1 MEDNPKLTIENKINN
16 NLFRFL
22 VREYFSN
29 QMNPFEV
36 LRLTSK
42 ILYSKISKLVK
53 MKYINVKFTLNKFFF
68 TVLQRISINNESI
81 INTML
86 FITNDSLDHLLTRK
100 ADYKLIIKY
109 AIFLIQI
116 GRIDLVL
123 TRIQVFHFDS
133 RFMNNGQ
140 LLFYKG
146 LFELMLHDKS
156 YMNNFIQSI
165 GLTKTEEITNYEWL
179 ISILKSKMMVIFLV
193 IN

>member
-1 MEDNPKLTIENKINN
+1 
-16 NLFRFL
+16 
-22 VREYFSN
+22 
-29 QMNPFEV
+29 
-36 LRLTSK
+36 
-42 ILYSKISKLVK
+42 
-53 MKYINVKFTLNKFFF
+53 
-68 TVLQRISINNESI
+68 
-81 INTML
+81 ML

-109 AIFLIQI
+109 AIFLIQM

-156 YMNNFIQSI
+156 YMNNFI
-165 GLTKTEEITNYEWL
+165 
-179 ISILKSKMMVIFLV
+179 
-193 IN
+193 